1 MSIYDAII
9 LILGNHSLILLTLE
23 IIIALIFLYGAKDIN
38 VKYIEKYI
46 EKYSEKYS
54 EKPKSILFSINKI
67 IYNLR
72 CNLKK

>member
-38 VKYIEKYI
+38 VKYID
-46 EKYSEKYS
+46 KYS